1 NNAMDCWAKVKGL
14 KTEFK
19 GPPLIGHAIKKN
31 LPESEMMDSRSVTGP
46 GFVNVT
52 LPNKWIA
59 KTIQSML
66 EKGIGIWAPK
76 LRVSKAVVD
85 FSSPNIAKEM
95 HVGHLRSTIIG
106 DTITRLLEYSNDEVL

>member
-1 NNAMDCWAKVKGL
+1 ILIVLDCFFCFSSTSQLLMCEIGLSVKGL

-19 GPPLIGHAIKKN
+19 GPPLIGHCI
-31 LPESEMMDSRSVTGP
+31 LGP

-95 HVGHLRSTIIG
+95 HVGHPRSTIIG
-106 DTITRLLEYSNDEVL
+106 DTITRFFGVLK